1 MISKKWPT
9 QPLGQICLTSSGG
22 TPSRSQ
28 SKYFGGGIPWVK
40 SGDLTDGDVM
50 TCEETITEEALSQS
64 SAKLFR
70 KGTVLVAMY
79 GATVGKLGLL
89 GMDATTNQ
97 AVCGISVPEELD
109 RIYLFYF
116 LLSQRAS
123 LIEKSTGGAQPNI
136 SQKIIRE
143 LNVPMPPIAEQLRI
157 VDILSRAN
165 GIVRLR
171 REAEKK
177 AAELIP
183 ALFLD
188 MFGDPATNSK
198 GWTMV
203 AFGDVGECRL
213 GKMLDKQK
221 QSGDFQLP
229 YLRNVNVQWNRI
241 DIYDLLTMDFH
252 PDEQAKFRLQKGD
265 ILICEGGEVGRA
277 AIWNGQMDECYYQK
291 ALHRLRPN
299 LEMVRPDFIVCLLWH
314 LARTG
319 ALLGA
324 STHATIAHLTGVQL
338 KAMKII
344 CPPVA
349 LQNQFEQFADR
360 CKSIQSQQASAF
372 STAQATFN
380 ALMAQVFQG

>member
-1 MISKKWPT
+1 MKLQLAQLPTSWPRIA
-9 QPLGQICLTSSGG
+9 LGELVDFLDSRRKPIKATERVSGPYPYYGANGLQDHVDGYLFDEKLVLLAEDGGYFFDETRPIAYMVEGKCWVNNHAHVLRARQQIIPEFLNYQLGFADVKLFLSGS
-22 TPSRSQ
+22 TR
-28 SKYFGGGIPWVK
+28 
-40 SGDLTDGDVM
+40 
-50 TCEETITEEALSQS
+50 
-64 SAKLFR
+64 AKLT
-70 KGTVLVAMY
+70 KG
-79 GATVGKLGLL
+79 
-89 GMDATTNQ
+89 DA
-97 AVCGISVPEELD
+97 ARIEIICPPLPE
-109 RIYLFYF
+109 
-116 LLSQRAS
+116 QR
-123 LIEKSTGGAQPNI
+123 
-136 SQKIIRE
+136 
-143 LNVPMPPIAEQLRI
+143 RI
-157 VDILSRAN
+157 VDILSRAES
-165 GIVRLR
+165 IVRLR

-188 MFGDPATNSK
+188 MFGDPATNPM
-198 GWTMV
+198 GWPMV
-203 AFGDVGECRL
+203 AFGDIGECRL

-241 DIYDLLTMDFH
+241 DTYDLLTMDFH
-252 PDEQAKFRLQKGD
+252 PDEREKFRLHTGD

-277 AIWNGQMDECYYQK
+277 AIWNGLLEECYYQK

-344 CPPVA
+344 CPPIA
-349 LQNQFEQFADR
+349 LQKQFGQQAER
-360 CKSIQSQQASAF
+360 CKSIQVQQAAA
-372 STAQATFN
+372 TAKAQATYD
-380 ALMAQVFQG
+380 ALLAQAFAN